1 MINPL
6 ENLVKEVLA
15 NLPGAS
21 ENLRQD
27 MHNSLRA
34 GLELGL
40 KKLDLVTRDEF
51 EAQRAVL
58 DRLREQL
65 TQLEAKINA
74 LETSQG

>member
-15 NLPGAS
+15 NLPGATDD
-21 ENLRQD
+21 LRQD
-27 MHNSLRA
+27 MSHSLRTA
-34 GLELGL
+34 LELSL

-65 TQLEAKINA
+65 KLLEAKISE
-74 LETSQG
+74 LEKS

>member
-15 NLPGAS
+15 NLPGATDD
-21 ENLRQD
+21 LRKD
-27 MHNSLRA
+27 MSHSLRTA
-34 GLELGL
+34 LELSL

-65 TQLEAKINA
+65 KILEAKISE
-74 LETSQG
+74 LEKS